1 MTRPSAPFFTVPRIS
16 RTESALVRIIAGF
29 KLVKALLFL
38 GTGLALAQFVRHG
51 IGETLMAWL
60 NVIHVDSQA
69 TWLHHLIEKLSGVS
83 GNTLRLIA
91 AGSFTYTA
99 LYFIEAI
106 GLWFDRPW
114 AEWLTI
120 IGSLLLIPLEV
131 YELSEHA
138 TVIKALILIAN
149 LAIVCFLWFHIQHKR
164 RLKAAKA

>member
-1 MTRPSAPFFTVPRIS
+1 MASPSDPFFTVPRIS
-16 RTESALVRIIAGF
+16 RTESAFVRIIAGF

-60 NVIHVDSQA
+60 
-69 TWLHHLIEKLSGVS
+69 TMLHIDGHAVLLHALIEKLSGVS

-91 AGSFTYTA
+91 AGSFTYSA
-99 LYFIEAI
+99 LYLIEAI

-120 IGSLLLIPLEV
+120 IGSILLIPVEV
-131 YELSEHA
+131 YELVEHA
-138 TVIKALILIAN
+138 TVLKALILLAN
-149 LAIVCFLWFHIQHKR
+149 LAIVGFLWFHIQHKR
-164 RLKAAKA
+164 RITAAQA